1 MRRVVV
7 TGIGAVTPLGG
18 DISSSWKNLIDG
30 KSSATL
36 ISKFDIEDFQAKV
49 ACEVPID
56 QENHKIND
64 RFNPNDWFSDKDLR
78 KIDNFII
85 FGVAAAEMAILD
97 SGINN
102 YSFNKNNVGVGV
114 GSGVGGLPSIEK
126 ASLILKEKGPNRVS
140 PFFIPG
146 ALINLV
152 AGQISIRNELKGPN
166 LASVTACS
174 SGTHSIIEGA
184 ETIKRNKADVMIVG
198 GAESA
203 ICPVGIAGFAACK
216 ALSTNFNDS
225 PEKASRPYD
234 SQRDGSV
241 MSEGAGFIVLEELN
255 HALERGAKIYSEF
268 KGYGVSGDAHHIT
281 SPAEDGDG
289 AYRSMI
295 MAIKDSNF
303 AVDEFSYINAHGTST
318 PKGDKIELKAVE
330 KAFFSN
336 IENVTMSSTKSSIGH
351 LLGAAGAVEAI
362 FSILAI
368 KNNVIPATI
377 NLDDLSIDT
386 KINLVPH
393 NSISKNVEVVLSNS
407 FGFGGTNASVVFS
420 SYKENNGS

>member
-1 MRRVVV
+1 LRRVVV

-234 SQRDGSV
+234 SQRDGFV
-241 MSEGAGFIVLEELN
+241 MGEGAGFIVLEELN